1 MGGSQLRTPE
11 ESQEARR
18 IIIPRRAGEAE
29 TEETRRLYD
38 QAVATVRQLQQVS
51 RTITLPADVRAE
63 IESRQRIVESM
74 RRTGVPYLQDRY
86 NNELDEVL
94 AVLALAKRASDA
106 GRSVDALPL
115 LERATAMMQF
125 LGRLYSG
132 EVGFMING
140 VPPNLRAGTQ
150 THNDL
155 LDSVEVVILDVGTP
169 NAARADKVMR
179 AFNLYV
185 QNETAYNT
193 DDVAIRGE
201 RDALVEFIIDNGVRA
216 GTDKAARERNPYT
229 AEQSARDET
238 RLQRFEA
245 NIARISAMLR
255 QESVQRVTAWKD
267 DITGRMTQLSAEDA
281 SRGLMESLRQDLDA
295 LLARLGNERT
305 AREVRDEDLLSLE
318 NRYLMLT
325 GRPPVPT
332 REARDEQLQLS
343 AAELRGSGTRSDR
356 NAARE
361 GTQEWFGA
369 QALALITGGNRE
381 IAALAVAMG
390 FLERTASGSTGGA
403 RAILGN
409 ERYDAI
415 IAVISRRGDLS
426 PVRASQFATEI
437 EVATLSADAARL
449 ERGYRIR
456 GRGTARER
464 LTRINEA
471 ARVARERIDAG
482 DIEGARRLLDM
493 TSRYA
498 MYLDSA
504 RGRDWAASGEME
516 TALDTEIR
524 GQNGQQAFEDAITRN
539 QFAAQITDFRSS
551 LSQWGRGIA
560 DQKRVVESGLTHVEE
575 LVAQGNFREA
585 QGALLRLIMYADSV
599 DKLGIRRGGKIE
611 SMNPRFDGSGMERAL
626 GAFARGQTQIDG
638 RGVETVFNESY
649 VAAQRTAVDVE
660 AARLGDLATRNRWTV
675 GRETVDLALAGARAR
690 AQQGDYE
697 GAFRLLRYVQEFYG
711 APAAARAASGSLPAQ
726 AARSEGWRYRLAAR
740 DGAGFVEGRNRL
752 IDAMRME
759 AEATTPERQRAA
771 AQLFQ
776 LGTQRIAECDMLM
789 ASSYQLRQRYDG
801 AIPFIEG
808 NAQTRG
814 RIVIGYDAQNN
825 PLYLDLA
832 RIREY
837 ESTHSGD
844 TALGTGMGLT
854 ALFRQL
860 QTAAGNGDISAYN
873 RIVEVIFGRYDS
885 RTGTTVGGRFWLVA
899 GRAARMQAIDRIVTQ
914 LGDLSGF
921 TSSLPAYDGSVERRR
936 ALETSRTALIARLE
950 AARYT
955 NEDITARQGEGPSIM
970 DSYAGLLSN
979 VDRERRTALAVS
991 VITEQMSLGD
1001 QFRQAVGYP
1010 GGDITTE
1017 TRTHL
1022 DESRRFLTEAR
1033 TAAIEGRFDDAS
1045 RLYQRAVRSR
1055 TNALQTYW
1063 ARSVI
1068 TTSDVLTAHRR
1079 PLDDRRAMEQ
1089 AFPILRMQHDELEL
1103 EQYQEAHMMVFRDIL
1118 FGNTPPGE
1126 TARAH
1131 GERMQRRLQGTVMI
1145 ESSIFGIPAG
1155 STAQQILDNFR
1166 DSQASVRGYVYAAW
1180 RGEDRAMQ
1188 ESDPQ
1193 ARADYMA
1200 MAEHEYSSART
1211 EIQEMQ
1217 RRAEANRMIAQV
1229 AVLAVGIAACFI
1241 PYVGIYIGGAIF
1253 VGSQVEGM
1261 VTEYRMRGEVSGES
1275 WAMLGITV
1283 ATLGFAAVGG
1293 IVRTFAVGAR
1303 VSAEGF
1309 AVAGNLARAEQLLAS
1324 ASRYATMSR
1333 VFTGTAVTLGLGIS
1347 GYMEYSAYRMY
1358 QEAQRTTDPVRR
1370 EMLLHQ
1376 AMLTAG
1382 MGLLPIIH
1390 MGVAYGYRGMT
1401 APPRMRAAAALE
1413 EMVPARE
1420 LVPGEAAEAPLAS
1433 RLRTADGLFE
1443 FMGRLR
1449 STEAS
1454 VRTAA
1459 EAELATIPNAAM
1471 RTSVARLASD
1481 ARIGNATYLNL
1492 LRSLQNG
1499 ELTPYGRAE
1508 LEGALGRLTPEL
1520 PPEGGPGGGPR
1531 GGGPRTTRPE
1541 VDAAGLSESG
1551 GLFGFLQDLLVPN
1564 GAPAPALNA
1573 RAAARAT
1580 LARLRLDPRTTR
1592 VADAIDNIVGNPE
1605 RGIAGNPAI
1614 CAAIEGERAVNPSAR
1629 PPDFADID
1637 PFTSRGLGNAAR
1649 GIGRFV
1655 REPVREAAVLEA
1667 TNGLPIEDAVG
1678 QPVPVRPGQAEGVGT
1693 AVPVRAMAGEG
1704 PAGGGRGPVGGE
1716 PVPGRVGPAETGG
1729 PATGGRGTGGGARP
1743 TRGAAPRGPAEG
1755 EAPAQAGGPQT
1766 NVTIINQPPAPQPG
1780 RIVRAGRWFG
1790 RQAVGGYRGV
1800 RRWARGDAALENV
1813 PVLEAETDA
1822 MIAQRIDATV
1832 AQNPQNVVAMM
1843 RMIYDRAMS
1852 PQTRVATRAQCME
1865 ILEALYR
1872 HPQVQRLIAADP
1884 ALAEMQG
1891 NIVRGIDTN
1900 VQVQGIAGRTPE
1912 VRRQTYLDSLPELTQ
1927 VQRGIMVDALE
1938 AQGAT
1943 QGLPPLAATAEVL
1956 GLELNATQ
1964 RANALLRL
1972 AETGRIPQGAI
1983 VNEMALARAGAA
1995 ESLTAISAE
2004 GNAISEAIRAGL
2016 LRRVRNNQVPGGDP
2030 ARSFDATVLD
2040 TLRSPEVAAAVER
2053 AHGRQARVRYEAAVR
2068 EGTLAEVMD
2077 RLPGSMRAPAAEGA
2091 VELPATARNRMA
2103 QDMSDVAGFVSRLRA
2118 TPQIS
2123 EGLTTMG
2130 TLGERF
2136 NTIMVET
2143 RARGGAR
2150 AAAGRPLGVGQWTG
2164 RQARRAGRVLY
2175 YAEPTWGVRSGIG
2188 EFAAEAR
2195 AGGWRAGVRN
2205 SLFTGR
2211 TLLRLGHAAGW
2222 GIGMYYAI
2230 PALRDWYTGAA
2241 DIRRGN
2247 QMANEIYGMN
2257 VSDENARWLTGTAGE
2272 RFGRSLVVGD
2282 SRLKPQNPDDLRGIL
2297 LSEQLGNIWIDR
2309 TKVNDALTD
2318 GRAMA
2323 GALSDINGRLM
2334 TANGPAGEDRTTAR
2348 TELTARLGRLGI
2360 TTEDVRSALIREKE
2374 RSLNRQLDANESA
2387 QVQAMEPADMI
2398 AEFLRLRGGRTQ
2410 LDMSDMTALRLGDWQ
2425 RRGIAID
2432 ARRAVVQTYLDD
2444 MGMAGTALSDTA
2456 QFFSRRENADAFLF
2470 LWSSARAGSIPVTYL
2485 DNMITYLMA
2494 SATPGGP
2501 TNLAEMQRQSARTP
2515 RAMATELRSFYE
2527 NMPGEYV
2534 ARVDALER
2542 TATSGTPDEQAR
2554 ATRELSSLHLGE
2566 LLRRRAIAQG
2576 FYLDIPQADG
2586 TMRGIR
2592 PSSFLQA
2599 LDERAWV
2606 VESFRAPFETM
2617 LAGFRSNPG
2626 ALRALNALTVRD
2638 NEDIYGDPVALATRL
2653 ALVGGRT
2660 RGADNTERPFTDE
2673 VNRLLVDAASG
2684 DAAARQRAEGQL
2696 STLLSQCGLALS
2708 AVRSRL
2714 SIAGRQQVTVEDLVE
2729 MIGDNARAEGVIGPS
2744 ILVSAADRSMLGA
2757 ADGPALARLVARYSD
2772 AQGGLMRWITENRDS
2787 ITDLHAILAY
2797 IQQNSSGGFRNTQ
2810 DAASFADRNA
2820 SLFRTSGWFNA
2831 RARTR
2836 AELEAAARRAVPAV
2850 PGRTPAQ
2857 TPATT
2862 REFPGVTALEM
2873 VPERAQPA
2881 QAPVTVTLELTAQQR
2896 QQASAFYSSE
2906 RGQALGTM
2914 IDGLLDGMYSA
2925 TGSDSA
2931 VLRQVF
2937 GESTTVDGNITAPE
2951 RARTAVREEIFRI
2964 LMSTNRADVTMRGTW
2979 GITVTGTGDAMR
2991 VTVDMAR
2998 ARDPLRNRI
3007 RQFTLERKRAEAAA
3021 RGSAAPATQPGAP
3034 RTQ

>member
-11 ESQEARR
+11 ESQETRR

-86 NNELDEVL
+86 NNELDEIL
-94 AVLALAKRASDA
+94 SVLALAKRASDA

-115 LERATAMMQF
+115 LERGTAMMQY
-125 LGRLYSG
+125 LGRLYAG

-155 LDSVEVVILDVGTP
+155 LDSVEVVILDVGTA
-169 NAARADKVMR
+169 NAARSDRVLR

-201 RDALVEFIIDNGVRA
+201 RDALVEFILDNGVRA
-216 GTDKAARERNPYT
+216 GADKAARERNPYT
-229 AEQSARDET
+229 AEQAARDET

-255 QESVQRVTAWKD
+255 QDNVQRVTAWKD

-281 SRGLMESLRQDLDA
+281 SRGLMESLRQDMDA

-305 AREVRDEDLLSLE
+305 AREVRDEDMLTLE

-356 NAARE
+356 SAARE

-403 RAILGN
+403 RAILGDD
-409 ERYDAI
+409 RYNAI
-415 IAVISRRGDLS
+415 VAVISQRGDLS

-471 ARVARERIDAG
+471 ARAARERIDAG
-482 DIEGARRLLDM
+482 DIAGARRLLDM

-498 MYLDSA
+498 MYLDGA

-516 TALDTEIR
+516 SALDMEIR

-560 DQKRVVESGLTHVEE
+560 DQKRVVDSGLTHVEE
-575 LVAQGNFREA
+575 LIAQGNFREA

-611 SMNPRFDGSGMERAL
+611 SMNPRFDGTGMERAL

-649 VAAQRTAVDVE
+649 VAAQRAAVDAE
-660 AARLGDLATRNRWTV
+660 AARLGDLATRNRWTI
-675 GRETVDLALAGARAR
+675 GRETVDLALQGARAR

-711 APAAARAASGSLPAQ
+711 APTAARAASGGLPAQ

-789 ASSYQLRQRYDG
+789 ASAAQLRQRYDG
-801 AIPFIEG
+801 TIAFIDG
-808 NAQTRG
+808 NAQTVG
-814 RIVIGYDAQNN
+814 RVVIGYDAQNN

-837 ESTHSGD
+837 ESTHSRD
-844 TALGTGMGLT
+844 PALGTGMGLT

-860 QTAAGNGDISAYN
+860 QTAANNGDISGYN
-873 RIVEVIFGRYDS
+873 RIVEAIFGRYDS

-899 GRAARMQAIDRIVTQ
+899 QRAARMQAIDSVVTQ
-914 LGDLSGF
+914 LGGLSGF
-921 TSSLPAYDGSVERRR
+921 TGSLPPYDGSVERRR
-936 ALETSRTALIARLE
+936 TLETSRTALITRLE

-955 NEDITARQGEGPSIM
+955 NEDITARVGETPSIM
-970 DSYAGLLSN
+970 DTYAQLLSN
-979 VDRERRTALAVS
+979 VDRERRTSLAIS
-991 VITEQMSLGD
+991 VITEQASLSD
-1001 QFRQAVGYP
+1001 QFRVAVGYP
-1010 GGDITTE
+1010 GGEITTT
-1017 TRTHL
+1017 TRRQL
-1022 DESRRFLTEAR
+1022 DESRRWLAEAK
-1033 TAAIEGRFDDAS
+1033 TAALEGRFEDSATAYDRAIEARIDAM
-1045 RLYQRAVRSR
+1045 
-1055 TNALQTYW
+1055 QTYW
-1063 ARSVI
+1063 ARSV
-1068 TTSDVLTAHRR
+1068 TTLTDAMSVHRASHLDR
-1079 PLDDRRAMEQ
+1079 PDERF
-1089 AFPILRMQHDELEL
+1089 FPVLRMQHDELEVAP
-1103 EQYQEAHMMVFRDIL
+1103 YREAHRTVYRDLL
-1118 FGNTPPGE
+1118 FGNVSGE

-1131 GERMQRRLQGTVMI
+1131 GERMQRRIQGTVMI
-1145 ESSIFGIPAG
+1145 ESSVFGIPAG
-1155 STAQQILDNFR
+1155 STAQQILSDFKR
-1166 DSQASVRGYVYAAW
+1166 DQASVRQSVYAGW
-1180 RGEDRAMQ
+1180 RAEDQAMRTADPGERQYQMARATREYDEARSTIQAMQ
-1188 ESDPQ
+1188 LQ
-1193 ARADYMA
+1193 AERA
-1200 MAEHEYSSART
+1200 
-1211 EIQEMQ
+1211 
-1217 RRAEANRMIAQV
+1217 RMVAQV
-1229 AVLAVGIAACFI
+1229 AVLGLAIATLFI
-1241 PYVGIYIGGAIF
+1241 PVVGIYISGAIF
-1253 VGSQVEGM
+1253 IGSQVEGM
-1261 VTEYRMRGEVSGES
+1261 VTEYRMNGTVSTES
-1275 WAMLGITV
+1275 WVMFGVTV

-1293 IVRTFAVGAR
+1293 VIRTVAIGAR
-1303 VSAEGF
+1303 VSAESL
-1309 AVAGNLARAEQLLAS
+1309 ALAGNLARAEQMMAS
-1324 ASRYATMSR
+1324 ASRYAMASR
-1333 VFTGTAVTLGLGIS
+1333 AFTGTALGLGIGMS
-1347 GYMEYSAYRMY
+1347 GYMEFSAYRMY
-1358 QEAQRTTDPVRR
+1358 QESQRTNDPVRK
-1370 EMLLHQ
+1370 EALLHQ

-1382 MGLLPIIH
+1382 MGLFPLLH

-1413 EMVPARE
+1413 EITPARE

-1443 FMGRLR
+1443 FMGKLR

-1454 VRTAA
+1454 VRAAA

-1471 RTSVARLASD
+1471 RTGVARLASD

-1492 LRSLQNG
+1492 LRSLQSG

-1580 LARLRLDPRTTR
+1580 LARLRLDPRTTP

-1614 CAAIEGERAVNPSAR
+1614 RAAIEGERAANPSAQ
-1629 PPDFADID
+1629 PPAFADID
-1637 PFTSRGLGNAAR
+1637 PFTSRGLSNAAR
-1649 GIGRFV
+1649 GIARNV

-1667 TNGLPIEDAVG
+1667 TTGLPIEDAVG
-1678 QPVPVRPGQAEGVGT
+1678 QPVPLRPGQAEGVGT

-1704 PAGGGRGPVGGE
+1704 PTGGGRGTGGGE
-1716 PVPGRVGPAETGG
+1716 PVPGRAGPAEIGG
-1729 PATGGRGTGGGARP
+1729 PARGGRGTGGGARP
-1743 TRGAAPRGPAEG
+1743 PRGAAPRGPAEG
-1755 EAPAQAGGPQT
+1755 EAPAQAGGQQ
-1766 NVTIINQPPAPQPG
+1766 INITVQPPAPQPG
-1780 RIVRAGRWFG
+1780 RVVRAGRWIGG
-1790 RQAVGGYRGV
+1790 RVAGGYRAAG
-1800 RRWARGDAALENV
+1800 RWARGEAALENV

-1832 AQNPQNVVAMM
+1832 AQSPQNVVAMM

-1865 ILEALYR
+1865 ILEGLYR
-1872 HPQVQRLIAADP
+1872 HPEVQRLIAAAADSRPATAANPRAVAYDP
-1884 ALAEMQG
+1884 KIAEMQG

-1900 VQVQGIAGRTPE
+1900 VQVQGVTGRTPDI
-1912 VRRQTYLDSLPELTQ
+1912 RRQAYLDSLPELTQ

-1938 AQGAT
+1938 AQGAA

-1956 GLELNATQ
+1956 GLELNAAQ

-1972 AETGRIPQGAI
+1972 VETGRIPQGAV
-1983 VNEMALARAGAA
+1983 VNEMARARGEAIQ
-1995 ESLTAISAE
+1995 SLSAISTE
-2004 GNAISEAIRAGL
+2004 GNAVSDAIRTGI

-2053 AHGRQARVRYEAAVR
+2053 AHGRQARLRYEAAVR

-2077 RLPGSMRAPAAEGA
+2077 RLPASMRAPAAEGA
-2091 VELPATARNRMA
+2091 LELPATARARMA
-2103 QDMSDVAGFVSRLRA
+2103 QDMSDVTGFVSRLRA

-2123 EGLTTMG
+2123 DGLTTMG

-2136 NTIMVET
+2136 NTIMGAT
-2143 RARGGAR
+2143 RAQGGAR

-2195 AGGWRAGVRN
+2195 AGGWRAGLRN

-2211 TLLRLGHAAGW
+2211 TLLRLGHAVGW

-2230 PALRDWYTGAA
+2230 PALRDWYTGAG

-2257 VSDENARWLTGTAGE
+2257 VSEDNARWLTGTAGE

-2297 LSEQLGNIWIDR
+2297 FSEQLGNIWIDR

-2318 GRAMA
+2318 GRTMA
-2323 GALSDINGRLM
+2323 GALSDINDRLM
-2334 TANGPAGEDRTTAR
+2334 TASGAAGEGRTTAR

-2374 RSLNRQLDANESA
+2374 RSLNRQLDATESA

-2425 RRGIAID
+2425 RRGVAID

-2444 MGMAGTALSDTA
+2444 MGMTGTALSDTA

-2470 LWSSARAGSIPVTYL
+2470 LWSSARAGSIPATYL
-2485 DNMITYLMA
+2485 DNMIAYLMA

-2515 RAMATELRSFYE
+2515 QAMATELRSFYE

-2542 TATSGTPDEQAR
+2542 TATSGTPEERAR

-2599 LDERAWV
+2599 LDERAWI

-2673 VNRLLVDAASG
+2673 VNRLLVDAGSA
-2684 DAAARQRAEGQL
+2684 DAAVRQRAEGQL

-2708 AVRSRL
+2708 ARPLQAFDCRKAAGDRRGPRGDDWRQCKGRGRDRAFNPRKRDRPL
-2714 SIAGRQQVTVEDLVE
+2714 HARGGRRPGACQAGRK
-2729 MIGDNARAEGVIGPS
+2729 
-2744 ILVSAADRSMLGA
+2744 
-2757 ADGPALARLVARYSD
+2757 
-2772 AQGGLMRWITENRDS
+2772 
-2787 ITDLHAILAY
+2787 
-2797 IQQNSSGGFRNTQ
+2797 IQ
-2810 DAASFADRNA
+2810 
-2820 SLFRTSGWFNA
+2820 
-2831 RARTR
+2831 
-2836 AELEAAARRAVPAV
+2836 RR
-2850 PGRTPAQ
+2850 PGRAD
-2857 TPATT
+2857 ALDN
-2862 REFPGVTALEM
+2862 RE
-2873 VPERAQPA
+2873 Q
-2881 QAPVTVTLELTAQQR
+2881 
-2896 QQASAFYSSE
+2896 
-2906 RGQALGTM
+2906 GQHH
-2914 IDGLLDGMYSA
+2914 
-2925 TGSDSA
+2925 
-2931 VLRQVF
+2931 
-2937 GESTTVDGNITAPE
+2937 
-2951 RARTAVREEIFRI
+2951 
-2964 LMSTNRADVTMRGTW
+2964 
-2979 GITVTGTGDAMR
+2979 
-2991 VTVDMAR
+2991 
-2998 ARDPLRNRI
+2998 
-3007 RQFTLERKRAEAAA
+3007 
-3021 RGSAAPATQPGAP
+3021 
-3034 RTQ
+3034 